1 MQPSGELQ
9 LPPHGWTHKEPMRQ
23 ANPSEPE
30 PLSPQARAT
39 KDRSSPVSNPSQ
51 LPDHVKPVLVLLA
64 TVVFIA
70 VVNGT
75 MINVALPYIGR
86 EFDVTEATY
95 GWLVT
100 GYSLSFGIFNAINGK
115 LSDRFGKKNIYMI
128 GLAVLGLG
136 SIAVALTPSIG
147 IGIAIRLV
155 QGAGAAALPVLGT
168 SIIKQ
173 VVPAHQ
179 QGKAVGIILSTVG
192 VAASIGPFLGGIIV
206 QFLSWRHVF
215 AATGLSLLALPLA
228 YKLLPEELN
237 EKGNA
242 SLDGPGA
249 LLLALGVST
258 LLYGFELFQSQ
269 AALWKMAALLG
280 TSIFLLVAF
289 AWRITHAK
297 EPFISPK
304 VFKKVSYISCCLV
317 AASSNAARFGSVV
330 IAPIVLTDLMHQ
342 SPLIVGA
349 TLFPGAV
356 GIALLSSRAGEWADR
371 NGPRSPASVGLLAI
385 TTGSV
390 VMALSMGSS
399 VWGMAAGLTLLG
411 IGYALAQSPLV
422 STVNR
427 ILPAKLAGAGV
438 GMFMMIFFV
447 GGAAG
452 VAACVTMSDMLHFD
466 EALFSGLVS
475 PRAAPFAAASLLLAA
490 ISLLAQIP
498 ARSLPTSSAT

>member
-1 MQPSGELQ
+1 
-9 LPPHGWTHKEPMRQ
+9 MRQ
-23 ANPSEPE
+23 AESREPE
-30 PLSPQARAT
+30 RPTARTNETPPREPDTA
-39 KDRSSPVSNPSQ
+39 S
-51 LPDHVKPVLVLLA
+51 LPEHVKPVLALLA
-64 TVVFIA
+64 VVVFIA

-86 EFDVTEATY
+86 EFDVTEGTY

-115 LSDRFGKKNIYMI
+115 LSDKFGKKNIYLI
-128 GLAVLGLG
+128 GLAILGLG
-136 SIAVALTPSIG
+136 SIAVALTPSIS

-173 VVPAHQ
+173 IVPAHQ

-192 VAASIGPFLGGIIV
+192 VAASIGPFLGGLIV
-206 QFLSWRHVF
+206 QFLSWRYVF

-228 YKLLPEELN
+228 YKLLPDELN
-237 EKGNA
+237 QKGKA
-242 SLDGPGA
+242 SLDVPGA

-258 LLYGFELFQSQ
+258 LLYGFELFQSRVE
-269 AALWKMAALLG
+269 LWKLGALLG
-280 TSIFLLVAF
+280 TSALLLGAF
-289 AWRITHAK
+289 AWRITHTD

-304 VFKKVSYISCCLV
+304 VFKKVSYIACCLV

-356 GIALLSSRAGEWADR
+356 AIALLSSRAGEWADQ
-371 NGPRSPASVGLLAI
+371 NGPRAPVSVGLLAI

-390 VMALSMGSS
+390 VMALFMGSS

-411 IGYALAQSPLV
+411 AGYALAQSPLV

-427 ILPAKLAGAGV
+427 ILPNQLAGAGV

-452 VAACVTMSDMLHFD
+452 VAACVTMSDMLRFD
-466 EALFSGLVS
+466 EAILSGIVS
-475 PRAAPFAAASLLLAA
+475 KRAAPFAAASLLLAS
-490 ISLLAQIP
+490 ISLLAQLP
-498 ARSLPTSSAT
+498 ARKLPKTSS